1 MKKVI
6 IILLVLTFTNYY
18 KRNELNEVLWQE
30 NKIIIEK
37 INLEQ
42 NFKSYENSSVDEGI
56 IFLKE
61 SNFDNDFYILA
72 AHSGNS
78 KISYFKSLYKLVL
91 NDKVMLVVSNKV
103 KEFTVKEIKYVNKT
117 GRIILPVGST
127 NTLYLTT
134 CDKFDKNKQ
143 IIIKCV
149 NKV

>member
-78 KISYFKSLYKLVL
+78 KISYFKSLYKLGL